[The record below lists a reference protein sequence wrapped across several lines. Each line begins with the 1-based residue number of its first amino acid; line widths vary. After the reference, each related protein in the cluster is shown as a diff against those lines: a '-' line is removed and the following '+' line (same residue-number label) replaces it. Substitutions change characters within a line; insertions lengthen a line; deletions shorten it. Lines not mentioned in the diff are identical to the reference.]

1 MTSSYLMILI
11 MAPILICLLT
21 AAYYVFVPED
31 FKRDHKTTWRGMF
44 TLRTLPYLISACFVY
59 LLVKSQLAIVN
70 FIGKVPDTSYASYM
84 IQIEGD
90 AVAYFQ
96 NFASPLLTYSSA
108 FVYLIGFSFLLIFT
122 FLLLMYTQQHEFLQ
136 EYTIAFVSIYLIAL
150 PFYIYLPVPVTGF
163 TLPNVVPLLYNM
175 SPIILQGVKVVDP
188 FLDNCFPSLHAALSV
203 MAMLMALRTDFKR
216 FKIFAVALTA
226 AIQFTILYLG
236 IHWIT
241 DMIGGIMLALITY
254 FIATRYRKNIL
265 KIPERIYTSFEK
277 RTELVEAV
285 NSVLLSKGLIK

>member
-1 MTSSYLMILI
+1 MTASYLMPLI
-11 MAPILICLLT
+11 MAPILICLI
-21 AAYYVFVPED
+21 AIAYHIFVPKD
-31 FKRDHKTTWRGMF
+31 FKRDHETNWRRMF
-44 TLRTLPYLISACFVY
+44 SLRTLPYLVSACFVY
-59 LLVKSQLAIVN
+59 LLVKSQLAFVM
-70 FIGKVPDTSYASYM
+70 FLGKVPETSYASYM
-84 IQIEGD
+84 IRIEGD

-96 NFASPLLTYSSA
+96 SFATPLLTYSSA

-122 FLLLMYTQQHEFLQ
+122 FLLLMYTQQHEHLQ

-150 PFYIYLPVPVTGF
+150 PFYIYVPVPVTGF

-175 SPIILQGVKVVDP
+175 SPIVLHGVMIVDP

-203 MAMLMALRTDFKR
+203 MAMLMVLRTDFKR
-216 FKIFAVALTA
+216 FKIFAVALTI

-241 DMIGGIMLALITY
+241 DMIGGIILALGTY

-265 KIPERIYTSFEK
+265 KIPERIFVAFEK
-277 RTELVEAV
+277 RTEIFETV